1 MLCVFVKR
9 ESSRPRQGEWVCKFR
24 CFFVVLERE
33 KEREWVC
40 KFRCFF
46 VVLERERERQ
56 REKGCVCSDVPV
68 FCYERERQ
76 RWRENE
82 CVCLDIISL
91 CFVMRE
97 RERERESG
105 TENMERERVCVF

>member
-1 MLCVFVKR
+1 M
-9 ESSRPRQGEWVCKFR
+9 
-24 CFFVVLERE
+24 
-33 KEREWVC
+33 
-40 KFRCFF
+40 
-46 VVLERERERQ
+46 
-56 REKGCVCSDVPV
+56 CSDVPV

-97 RERERESG
+97 RERVEQKIWREKG
-105 TENMERERVCVF
+105 CVCFDVSVCHPEV